1 MKPTIRP
8 SIDPTEALRE
18 LRSLVGTYLEGSDDA
33 PRAAEL
39 LDALEHQQRQQQA
52 LRAMDTFHSTVPTA
66 ASLSASPKKRSVG
79 IPYARQQQDPTTKAW
94 FVSCPI
100 CCVRIDLV
108 ARKDSESFALK
119 EYQDHV
125 AKEHPDA

>member
-1 MKPTIRP
+1 MKPSVHPHIEP
-8 SIDPTEALRE
+8 AEALRE

-39 LDALEHQQRQQQA
+39 LDAIEHQQRQQQA
-52 LRAMDTFHSTVPTA
+52 VRAIDTFHATVPTVA
-66 ASLSASPKKRSVG
+66 EATAKKKRSVG
-79 IPYARQQQDPTTKAW
+79 IPYARQQQDPATKTW
-94 FVSCPI
+94 FVTCPL
-100 CCVRIDLV
+100 CALRIDLV
-108 ARKDSESFALK
+108 ARKDSESFTLK